1 MSILALA
8 SGKGGTGV
16 TTLAIALGASFV
28 EHGLDTTLVDA
39 NVSLPTVGLQ
49 LGTPN
54 IPFGLHD
61 ALSHNGMMKEA
72 VYHHAPSGLK
82 VIPGQLGLQHV
93 TKGKYQQLLNLPS
106 LVSKLSP
113 QILLDCASGISA
125 EALAGLA
132 IADEVVVVTTP
143 ELQSVIGAL
152 KVIKRCDSL
161 KVPVRGVVVN
171 QVGKTKHELAVSN
184 IQALVEKKILAS
196 IPYDA
201 IVSEALAAHHPF
213 TYSHP
218 DSKAAQAVKV
228 LAAQWVT

>member
-16 TTLAIALGASFV
+16 TSLSIALGASLV

-39 NVSLPTVGLQ
+39 NISLPTIGLQ

-54 IPFGLHD
+54 VPFGLHD
-61 ALSHNGMMKEA
+61 ALSHDGMIKDA

-82 VIPGQLGLQHV
+82 VIPGRLGLQHV
-93 TKGKYQQLLNLPS
+93 TKGKHHQLLNLPR
-106 LVSKLSP
+106 LVGKLSP
-113 QILLDCASGISA
+113 QILLDCASGISL

-132 IADEVVVVTTP
+132 IADEAVIVTTP

-152 KVIKRCDSL
+152 KVIKRCDAL
-161 KVPVRGVVVN
+161 KVPVRGVIVN
-171 QVGKTKHELAVSN
+171 QAGKTTHELAVSN
-184 IQALVEKKILAS
+184 IQALVEKKILAT

-201 IVSEALAAHHPF
+201 SVSEALVAHHPF

-218 DSKAAQAVKV
+218 DSKAAQAVKA
-228 LAAQWVT
+228 LAAQWVS